1 MTNFTYQDLDSFAQ
15 HLNQAK
21 DLLADIAE
29 NVSGCYPDNGRTP
42 DLRAARRQSDTL
54 LLEIDS
60 LRNEVRKLWAIAVT
74 CLMSAEAEAQAAE
87 ATCNCSNP
95 FCQV

>member
-60 LRNEVRKLWAIAVT
+60 LRNEVRKLWAK
-74 CLMSAEAEAQAAE
+74 EAEAQAAE